1 MATLDQDLKNLINNA
16 AEQQSLGALA
26 TIATNTTPTTP
37 TA

>member
-1 MATLDQDLKNLINNA
+1 MAMLDQDLKNLINNA
-16 AEQQSLGALA
+16 AKQQSLGALA